1 MPTASCPSC
10 GAPVEFKSAAS
21 VLAVCG
27 YCTSTLVKR
36 GTVLEEIGKMA
47 ALQDDPTL
55 LQIGSE
61 GVYKGVHF
69 GVIGRIQ
76 LRYDAGLW
84 NEWHIMFD
92 DQRSGWL
99 GEAAG
104 EFYVNF
110 EHVPALAPPPFEGL
124 HVEDRVD
131 LDGRFFEV
139 SNREEATC
147 IAGQGELPFKVG
159 AGYAAPVVDLR
170 LDSACAS
177 IDYSDVED
185 GGVARV
191 YIGERVN
198 ARDLKLAHL
207 RDPKAAGGALVP
219 GAQADVFNCPACAAP
234 FQLVSGRIKTFGCAS
249 CGAVLDTASRQVR
262 VVLKAQAALDT
273 PLAIALGARGRLDD
287 IEWQVIGHLRR
298 ASEHGFS
305 WSEFLLFNA
314 RDGFRWLSES
324 DGHWSFIRTA
334 EKPLKKIGNL
344 AFQGGSSYEHFSHYQ
359 AEVTH
364 VLGEFYWKVKV
375 GDIVEVDDYI
385 APPLIASREKD
396 DRELTWSTGTYVEPA
411 VLRKAFAVNAP
422 WAAPRGVAPNQP
434 SPWQQS
440 ATRLWKRF
448 ALVTVL
454 ALVLQL
460 WFALTTSGVR
470 QEQVTLKPG
479 VENNILTTP
488 IKVTGNGNLAL
499 STITDLDN
507 SWAGLGYTLVDP
519 ASGRVWRAE
528 HQLEAWSG
536 VDEDGDRW
544 SEGSNSGLVSFGNV
558 PPGTYQLQIEGELAP
573 EATRPLGAVLRL
585 ERGHASWLNW
595 LLLQLGLLTVPLFA
609 GWRASVFEARR
620 WADSDHA
627 PADED
632 DD

>member
-21 VLAVCG
+21 VFAVCG
-27 YCTSTLVKR
+27 YCTSTLLKR
-36 GTVLEEIGKMA
+36 GAVLEDIGKMA

-61 GVYKGVHF
+61 GAYKGVHF

-92 DQRSGWL
+92 DQRTGWL

-104 EFYVNF
+104 EFFVSF
-110 EHVPALAPPPFEGL
+110 EHAPELAPPPFEGL
-124 HVEDRVD
+124 NVEDRVD

-139 SNREEATC
+139 TNLEAATC

-170 LDSACAS
+170 LDSTFAS

-185 GGVARV
+185 GGVPRV

-198 ARDLKLAHL
+198 ARDLKLLHL
-207 RDPKAAGGALVP
+207 RDPKAAGGATAP
-219 GAQADVFNCPACAAP
+219 TAQVGSFNCPACAAP
-234 FQLVSGRIKTFGCAS
+234 FQLVSGRIKSFGCAS
-249 CGAVLDTASRQVR
+249 CGAVLDTSSHEVR
-262 VVLKAQAALDT
+262 LVIKAQAALDT
-273 PLAIALGARGRLDD
+273 PLAIPLNAKGRLENV
-287 IEWQVIGHLRR
+287 EWQVIGHLRR
-298 ASEHGFS
+298 ASEHGFA
-305 WSEFLLFNA
+305 WSEFLLFNVHE
-314 RDGFRWLSES
+314 GFRWLTES
-324 DGHWSFIRTA
+324 DGHWSFIRVA

-344 AFQGGSSYEHFSHYQ
+344 AFQGGTSYEHFAHYL

-364 VLGEFYWKVKV
+364 VLGEFYWKVKA

-385 APPLIASREKD
+385 APPAIASREKD
-396 DRELTWSTGTYVEPA
+396 DRELSWSIGTYVEPA
-411 VLRKAFAVNAP
+411 LLRKAFGITTP
-422 WAAPRGVAPNQP
+422 WAAPKGVAPNQP
-434 SPWQQS
+434 APWKAS

-448 ALVTVL
+448 ALFTVIAL
-454 ALVLQL
+454 ALQL
-460 WFALTTSGVR
+460 WFAITTSSVR

-479 VENNILTTP
+479 VENSILTTP
-488 IKVTGNGNLAL
+488 FKVTGNGNLAL

-507 SWAGLGYTLVDP
+507 SWVGLGYTLVDP
-519 ASGRVWRAE
+519 TSGRVWRAE

-558 PPGTYQLQIEGELAP
+558 PQGTYQLQIEGELAP

-595 LLLQLGLLTVPLFA
+595 LLLQLGLLSIPLFA
-609 GWRASVFEARR
+609 AWRARAFEARR

-627 PADED
+627 PD
-632 DD
+632 DDDD

>member
-21 VLAVCG
+21 VFAVCG
-27 YCTSTLVKR
+27 YCTSTLLKR
-36 GTVLEEIGKMA
+36 GAVLEDIGKMA

-61 GVYKGVHF
+61 GAYKGVHF

-92 DQRSGWL
+92 DQRTGWL

-104 EFYVNF
+104 EFFVSF
-110 EHVPALAPPPFEGL
+110 EHAPELAPPPFEGL
-124 HVEDRVD
+124 NVEDRVD

-139 SNREEATC
+139 TNLEAATC

-170 LDSACAS
+170 LDSTFAS

-185 GGVARV
+185 GGVPRV

-198 ARDLKLAHL
+198 ARDLKLLHL
-207 RDPKAAGGALVP
+207 RDPKAAGGATAP
-219 GAQADVFNCPACAAP
+219 TAQVGSFNCPACAAP
-234 FQLVSGRIKTFGCAS
+234 FQLVSGRIKSFGCAS
-249 CGAVLDTASRQVR
+249 CGAVLDTSSHEVR
-262 VVLKAQAALDT
+262 LVIKAQAALDT
-273 PLAIALGARGRLDD
+273 PLAIPLNAKGRLENV
-287 IEWQVIGHLRR
+287 EWQVIGHLRR
-298 ASEHGFS
+298 ASEHGFA
-305 WSEFLLFNA
+305 WSEFLLFNVHE
-314 RDGFRWLSES
+314 GFRWLTES
-324 DGHWSFIRTA
+324 DGHWSFIRVA

-344 AFQGGSSYEHFSHYQ
+344 AFQGGTSYDHFAHYL

-364 VLGEFYWKVKV
+364 VLGEFYWKVKA

-385 APPLIASREKD
+385 APPAIASREKD
-396 DRELTWSTGTYVEPA
+396 DRELSWSIGTYVEPA
-411 VLRKAFAVNAP
+411 LLRKAFGITTP
-422 WAAPRGVAPNQP
+422 WAAPKGVAPNQP
-434 SPWQQS
+434 APWKAS

-448 ALVTVL
+448 ALFTVIAL
-454 ALVLQL
+454 ALQL
-460 WFALTTSGVR
+460 WFAITTSSVR

-479 VENNILTTP
+479 VENSILTTP
-488 IKVTGNGNLAL
+488 FKVTGNGNLAL

-507 SWAGLGYTLVDP
+507 SWVGLGYTLVDP
-519 ASGRVWRAE
+519 TSGRVWRAE

-558 PPGTYQLQIEGELAP
+558 PQGTYQLQIEGELAP

-595 LLLQLGLLTVPLFA
+595 LLLQLGLLSIPLFA
-609 GWRASVFEARR
+609 AWRARAFEARR

-627 PADED
+627 PD
-632 DD
+632 DDDD

>member
-21 VLAVCG
+21 VFAVCG
-27 YCTSTLVKR
+27 YCTSTLLKR
-36 GTVLEEIGKMA
+36 GAVLEDIGKMA

-61 GVYKGVHF
+61 GAYKGVHF

-92 DQRSGWL
+92 DQRTGWL

-104 EFYVNF
+104 EFFVSF
-110 EHVPALAPPPFEGL
+110 EHAPELAPPPFEGL
-124 HVEDRVD
+124 NVEDRVD

-139 SNREEATC
+139 TNLEAATC

-170 LDSACAS
+170 LDSTFAS

-185 GGVARV
+185 GGVPRV

-198 ARDLKLAHL
+198 ARDLKLLHL
-207 RDPKAAGGALVP
+207 RDPKAAGGATAP
-219 GAQADVFNCPACAAP
+219 TAQVGSFNCPACAAP
-234 FQLVSGRIKTFGCAS
+234 FQLVSGRIKSFGCAS
-249 CGAVLDTASRQVR
+249 CGAVLDTSSHEVR
-262 VVLKAQAALDT
+262 LVIKAQAALDT
-273 PLAIALGARGRLDD
+273 PLAIPLNAKGRLENV
-287 IEWQVIGHLRR
+287 EWQVIGHLRR
-298 ASEHGFS
+298 ASEHGFA
-305 WSEFLLFNA
+305 WSEFLLFNVHE
-314 RDGFRWLSES
+314 GFRWLTES
-324 DGHWSFIRTA
+324 DGHWSFIRLA

-344 AFQGGSSYEHFSHYQ
+344 AFQGGTSYEHFAHYL

-364 VLGEFYWKVKV
+364 VLGEFYWKVKA

-385 APPLIASREKD
+385 APPAIASREKD
-396 DRELTWSTGTYVEPA
+396 DRELSWSIGTYVEPA
-411 VLRKAFAVNAP
+411 LLRKAFGITTP
-422 WAAPRGVAPNQP
+422 WAAPKGVAPNQP
-434 SPWQQS
+434 APWKAS

-448 ALVTVL
+448 ALFTVIAL
-454 ALVLQL
+454 ALQL
-460 WFALTTSGVR
+460 WFAITTSSVR

-479 VENNILTTP
+479 VENSILTTP
-488 IKVTGNGNLAL
+488 FKVTGNGNLAL

-507 SWAGLGYTLVDP
+507 SWVGLGYTLVDP
-519 ASGRVWRAE
+519 TSGRVWRAE

-558 PPGTYQLQIEGELAP
+558 PQGTYQLQIEGELAP

-595 LLLQLGLLTVPLFA
+595 LLLQLGLLSIPLFA
-609 GWRASVFEARR
+609 AWRARAFEARR

-627 PADED
+627 PD
-632 DD
+632 DDDD